1 MNENYF
7 GLHNQKAQSGAKFN
21 FRRNKGILV
30 AMEINTIFE
39 YSF

>member
-1 MNENYF
+1 MRII
-7 GLHNQKAQSGAKFN
+7 LDCIIKKAQIGAKFN

-30 AMEINTIFE
+30 ATEINTIFE